1 MVSGAQ
7 LQVGRAGGRREMPGA
22 GRAPRAR
29 ARAGGRPNAAS
40 TGGACGRGGGDG
52 LVPVA
57 ARLPGAGRPSA
68 AAAPR
73 LSLVPSR
80 QLRRHRLRLRR
91 RRSSAGL
98 RAPRVPHGV
107 LLRLPAALAPRRPL
121 RAILAA
127 MRPAAATEGGGA
139 PGEAA
144 AERGGRCP
152 SPSGCTFWGKK
163 PWSRRRK
170 VLWQLAMVL
179 GAPMAIALAAGV
191 AVPVITLG
199 IPIYTGKKVLSHGR
213 KRRRSAC
220 QQCLSLA
227 GSCLLSLLVSP
238 VITAVTVVN
247 DLLAVLPTSPL
258 AAEGDRVATASLPSR
273 RQGQQKEPCQGQQDS
288 RSTGAV
294 ARAGSASGKAR
305 EAADRQEPNAVEVEV
320 EAEAAQEQSLCHASP
335 GPGISAASLTG
346 TSAAACSLAG
356 VTAE

>member
-7 LQVGRAGGRREMPGA
+7 L
-22 GRAPRAR
+22 
-29 ARAGGRPNAAS
+29 
-40 TGGACGRGGGDG
+40 
-52 LVPVA
+52 
-57 ARLPGAGRPSA
+57 
-68 AAAPR
+68 
-73 LSLVPSR
+73 

-238 VITAVTVVN
+238 VITAVTVGLGVPLGLAYAYGAVLLSMCRNRGGCGGGSGELRKPGELGATELEIPGKLN